1 MEKKP
6 GSKQKTERNLPAATH
21 PANLSTKPRP
31 EIRVDPNSKEEI
43 LKRSSDEV
51 IAMAIRD
58 VLIKERE
65 KRAAQKER

>member
-1 MEKKP
+1 MEKKT

-65 KRAAQKER
+65 KRAAKKER